1 MDRLKRL
8 EKDRLWL
15 VARVADLA
23 SEMPDGR
30 AANAAILS
38 ALYTTLVKL
47 LSEELRLS
55 LELSLGIGLV
65 DRIKGEREL
74 ALANGEFW
82 RGSAIAW
89 LDDEAG
95 LAVPAS

>member
-8 EKDRLWL
+8 EKDRLRL
-15 VARVADLA
+15 VAQIADQA
-23 SEMPDGR
+23 SAMPDGR
-30 AANAAILS
+30 AANAATLS
-38 ALYTTLVKL
+38 ALYDALVAL
-47 LSEELRLS
+47 LSDELRLS
-55 LELSLGIGLV
+55 PELSLGIGLI
-65 DRIKGEREL
+65 DRIKREREL
-74 ALANGEFW
+74 ALVNAEFW